1 MNPILTV
8 ASWEYNRFF
17 KWKDVL
23 KGLFWTVVV
32 GALSFFGTSWLLSD
46 SSKEAVVIVESYGPF
61 DPAQFTA
68 IGISFVDGDS
78 ITDPSMADGVLLVVS
93 ADSAVVTMDGQRGWT
108 RDLQSLLDGLRTDL
122 KRSELG
128 LSVDQYESIGAGI
141 ELVQSIESEPKR
153 SRSTKLIA
161 AFSIFFVLM
170 AVFLSFAYQFTAITG
185 EKTLRITEQIVA
197 AISPQSWMDGK
208 ILGISAIG
216 ITYVILY
223 SLLSIGVT
231 FVIFLFTGGDIIAV
245 LASLQPVLVLTFLV
259 FALLGI
265 LMWNAFLAAVAATI
279 DDPNSSQRS
288 GLMMFPIV
296 PVFFAGLA
304 LLNPD
309 TGAVAFMSYFPI
321 TSYAVMPARMVLSSV
336 PWWEPAIS
344 ITLLAATAW
353 FFRLLAGRIFR
364 TAMMMHGKEPSY
376 KEMWG
381 LLTRNQF

>member
-1 MNPILTV
+1 MNPIFTV

-23 KGLFWTVVV
+23 KGLFWTTLV
-32 GALSFFGTSWLLSD
+32 GALSFFGTQWLLSD
-46 SSKEAVVIVESYGPF
+46 SSEKVVVVVESYGPF
-61 DPAQFTA
+61 NPADFTLPDVTFIPA
-68 IGISFVDGDS
+68 TGDS
-78 ITDPSMADGVLLVVS
+78 VSSDGVLTVESVDRAVLDLPGQRNWARDVKTLLSDLRAEAKRDALGLS
-93 ADSAVVTMDGQRGWT
+93 ADSYAD
-108 RDLQSLLDGLRTDL
+108 
-122 KRSELG
+122 
-128 LSVDQYESIGAGI
+128 IGAGM
-141 ELVQSIESEPKR
+141 ELEQRVESEPKR

-161 AFSIFFVLM
+161 GLSIFFLLM
-170 AVFLSFAYQFTAITG
+170 AVFMSFAYQFTAITG

-231 FVIFLFTGGDIIAV
+231 FVVFLFTGGSILTV
-245 LASLQPVLVLTFLV
+245 LASLQPMLVVTFLL

-309 TGAVAFMSYFPI
+309 TGAVTFMSYFPL
-321 TSYAVMPARMVLSSV
+321 TSYAVMPARMVLSNV

-364 TAMMMHGKEPSY
+364 TAMMIHGKEPST
-376 KEMWG
+376 KEIWG
-381 LLTRNQF
+381 LLTRK

>member
-23 KGLFWTVVV
+23 KGLFWTTLV
-32 GALSFFGTSWLLSD
+32 GALSFFGTQWLLSD
-46 SSKEAVVIVESYGPF
+46 SSEKVTVVVESYGPF
-61 DPAQFTA
+61 DPADFTLPDVTFIPA
-68 IGISFVDGDS
+68 TDDS
-78 ITDPSMADGVLLVVS
+78 VSSDGVLTVESVDRAVLDLPGQRNWARDVKTLLSDLRTEAKREALGVS
-93 ADSAVVTMDGQRGWT
+93 A
-108 RDLQSLLDGLRTDL
+108 
-122 KRSELG
+122 
-128 LSVDQYESIGAGI
+128 ESYADIGAGI
-141 ELVQSIESEPKR
+141 EMEQRIESEPTR

-161 AFSIFFVLM
+161 GFSIFFVLM

-231 FVIFLFTGGDIIAV
+231 FVVFLFTGGSILAV
-245 LASLQPVLVLTFLV
+245 LASLQPVLVVTFLL

-309 TGAVAFMSYFPI
+309 TGAVTFMSYFPI

-381 LLTRNQF
+381 LLTRA

>member
-23 KGLFWTVVV
+23 KGLFWTTLV
-32 GALSFFGTSWLLSD
+32 GALSFFGTQWLLSD
-46 SSKEAVVIVESYGPF
+46 SSEKVTVAVVDYGPF
-61 DPAQFTA
+61 NPADFTLLDVTF
-68 IGISFVDGDS
+68 ISADASGDS
-78 ITDPSMADGVLLVVS
+78 VTADGELTIESVDRAVLDLP
-93 ADSAVVTMDGQRGWT
+93 GQRKWA
-108 RDLQSLLDGLRTDL
+108 RDVESLLDGLRTEA
-122 KRSELG
+122 KREALG
-128 LSVDQYESIGAGI
+128 LSAESYADIGAGM
-141 ELVQSIESEPKR
+141 ELVQRIESEPQR

-161 AFSIFFVLM
+161 GFSIFFVLM

-223 SLLSIGVT
+223 SLLSVGVT
-231 FVIFLFTGGDIIAV
+231 FIIFLFTGGSIMAV
-245 LASLQPVLVLTFLV
+245 FASLQPVLVLTFLL

-288 GLMMFPIV
+288 GLMMFPIL
-296 PVFFAGLA
+296 PVIFGGLA

-309 TGAVAFMSYFPI
+309 TVAVAFMSYFPI
-321 TSYAVMPARMVLSSV
+321 TSYAVMPARMVLSSIA
-336 PWWEPAIS
+336 WWEPVIS
-344 ITLLAATAW
+344 LTLLAATAW

-381 LLTRNQF
+381 LLTRKQF

>member
-23 KGLFWTVVV
+23 KGLFWTTLV
-32 GALSFFGTSWLLSD
+32 GALSFFGTQWLLSD
-46 SSKEAVVIVESYGPF
+46 SSDTVTVVVESYGPF
-61 DPAQFTA
+61 DPADFTA
-68 IGISFVDGDS
+68 PGITFVASDAVSDS
-78 ITDPSMADGVLLVVS
+78 LQPDATLTVESVDRAVLDLP
-93 ADSAVVTMDGQRGWT
+93 GQRNWAGDVKT
-108 RDLQSLLDGLRTDL
+108 LLSDLRADA
-122 KRSELG
+122 KREALG
-128 LSVDQYESIGAGI
+128 LSAESYADIGAGI
-141 ELVQSIESEPKR
+141 ELEQRVESEPTR

-161 AFSIFFVLM
+161 GFSIFFVLM

-216 ITYVILY
+216 ITYVVLY

-231 FVIFLFTGGDIIAV
+231 FVVFLFTGGSILAV
-245 LASLQPVLVLTFLV
+245 LASLQPVLVVTFLV

-265 LMWNAFLAAVAATI
+265 LMWNAFMAAVAATI

-288 GLMMFPIV
+288 GLMMLPIV
-296 PVFFAGLA
+296 PVVFAGLSV
-304 LLNPD
+304 LNPD
-309 TGAVAFMSYFPI
+309 TGAVTFMSYLPL
-321 TSYAVMPARMVLSSV
+321 TSYAVMPAKMVLSSV
-336 PWWEPAIS
+336 AWWEPAIS

-364 TAMMMHGKEPSY
+364 TAMMIHGKEPSY

-381 LLTRNQF
+381 FLTRA